1 MVSFPHTPLLI
12 NKELRRKELH
22 LRTIESVDLAWELSD
37 KEETSEKGKSN
48 LLWDLSNKEE
58 ISERGIL
65 QIGMLA
71 PQGQDSRTMR
81 SSNCLSS
88 NYSLCEARHPSF
100 VRTDQQS
107 ASFGEQCR
115 QESIHNRAKR
125 IPFPSRYQ
133 AQPICYLFTVHCS
146 LSTDLCSLISVHC
159 SLTSVHSALRSQLN
173 ALTDPLYLRRLRF
186 ILHRYRL

>member
-1 MVSFPHTPLLI
+1 
-12 NKELRRKELH
+12 
-22 LRTIESVDLAWELSD
+22 
-37 KEETSEKGKSN
+37 
-48 LLWDLSNKEE
+48 
-58 ISERGIL
+58 
-65 QIGMLA
+65 MLA

-88 NYSLCEARHPSF
+88 NYSLCLARPPSF
-100 VRTDQQS
+100 LRTDQQS

-146 LSTDLCSLISVHC
+146 LSTDICSLFTDFCSQRFALPAQRANRSTLSSPASLHSPPISPLAPLASSRIHQPQ
-159 SLTSVHSALRSQLN
+159 SAPVLPNL
-173 ALTDPLYLRRLRF
+173 P
-186 ILHRYRL
+186 